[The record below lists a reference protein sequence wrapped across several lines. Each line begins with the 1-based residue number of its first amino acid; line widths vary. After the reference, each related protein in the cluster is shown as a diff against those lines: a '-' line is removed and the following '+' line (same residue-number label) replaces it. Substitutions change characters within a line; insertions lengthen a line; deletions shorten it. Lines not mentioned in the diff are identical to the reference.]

1 MSSVADDTDPVLI
14 VFVLSLSPG
23 GQLLSRSL
31 FGPLGLH
38 PGHPGRSGRRY
49 LGNASIRPCQQ
60 AGCPVAAG
68 CQGRWGGVSVGGGAL
83 TSTTLTHLYSQ
94 LCSDTLFVHSDHRS
108 ADVSVTSWRL
118 VSSSPSVTS
127 CVILSSHIY
136 KFSFLSSSS
145 SIESF
150 RIQCSSSSLH
160 PSSSTSTSK
169 WERRRMLLSSSHLH
183 LVTWIPPPPSVIMV
197 TEKVCVPQYV
207 STGLCFWG
215 RGVSEQEENKHGDSV
230 VKPQTEA
237 QRFYEIMCY
246 GLTEFVM
253 YNMWTWCQHQPLL

>member
-1 MSSVADDTDPVLI
+1 MGSFSPGHCSVHWAYILAILGVLDAAI
-14 VFVLSLSPG
+14 LATLAFVLANR
-23 GQLLSRSL
+23 QDALLPPDAKD
-31 FGPLGLH
+31 GE
-38 PGHPGRSGRRY
+38 
-49 LGNASIRPCQQ
+49 
-60 AGCPVAAG
+60 
-68 CQGRWGGVSVGGGAL
+68 GGVSVGGGAL

-94 LCSDTLFVHSDHRS
+94 LCSDTLFVYSDHRS

-169 WERRRMLLSSSHLH
+169 WARRRIQLSSSHLH

-197 TEKVCVPQYV
+197 TEKVCVAQNV